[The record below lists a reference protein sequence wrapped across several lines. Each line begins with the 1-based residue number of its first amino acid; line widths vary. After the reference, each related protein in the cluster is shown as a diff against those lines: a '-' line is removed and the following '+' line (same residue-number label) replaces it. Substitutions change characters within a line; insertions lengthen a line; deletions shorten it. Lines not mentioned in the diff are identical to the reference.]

1 MELKSKRDRLQV
13 GLLLLPGLLVFALFT
28 IYPIV
33 KLLHMSFLQWD
44 LGSMLHQKFIGL
56 QNYIDVLSDETFRI
70 AFANT
75 SCVRSRSCLP
85 FTVPAFLFIF
95 TIHSVTEISVV

>member
-33 KLLHMSFLQWD
+33 KLLHMSFLPVSYTN
-44 LGSMLHQKFIGL
+44 L
-56 QNYIDVLSDETFRI
+56 T
-70 AFANT
+70 
-75 SCVRSRSCLP
+75 LP
-85 FTVPAFLFIF
+85 TTPYV
-95 TIHSVTEISVV
+95 

>member
-28 IYPIV
+28 IYPIG

-44 LGSMLHQKFIGL
+44 LG
-56 QNYIDVLSDETFRI
+56 
-70 AFANT
+70 
-75 SCVRSRSCLP
+75 
-85 FTVPAFLFIF
+85 
-95 TIHSVTEISVV
+95 

>member
-33 KLLHMSFLQWD
+33 KLLYI
-44 LGSMLHQKFIGL
+44 FIWVFDIG
-56 QNYIDVLSDETFRI
+56 
-70 AFANT
+70 
-75 SCVRSRSCLP
+75 
-85 FTVPAFLFIF
+85 
-95 TIHSVTEISVV
+95 

>member
-33 KLLHMSFLQWD
+33 KLLYMSFLQWD

-56 QNYIDVLSDETFRI
+56 QNYIDAAQPLHRV
-70 AFANT
+70 
-75 SCVRSRSCLP
+75 
-85 FTVPAFLFIF
+85 VPAP
-95 TIHSVTEISVV
+95 HSLPA

>member
-28 IYPIV
+28 IYPIG

-44 LGSMLHQKFIGL
+44 LGSMQHQKFIGL
-56 QNYIDVLSDETFRI
+56 QNYIDVLSDETFRV

-75 SCVRSRSCLP
+75 PCRRRQI
-85 FTVPAFLFIF
+85 PAQFP
-95 TIHSVTEISVV
+95 SGGCRWS